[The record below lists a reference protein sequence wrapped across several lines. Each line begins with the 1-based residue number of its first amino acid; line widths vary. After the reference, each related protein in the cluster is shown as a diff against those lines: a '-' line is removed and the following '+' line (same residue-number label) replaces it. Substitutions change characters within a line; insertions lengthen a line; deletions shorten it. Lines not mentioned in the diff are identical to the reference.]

1 MRAKTR
7 ALLIYATY
15 LVTERRLRI
24 VDAAGNRLILTRS

>member
-15 LVTERRLRI
+15 LVTDRRLRI
-24 VDAAGNRLILTRS
+24 VDANGNRLAISFS

>member
-1 MRAKTR
+1 MRARAR

-24 VDAAGNRLILTRS
+24 VDAAGTRLILARS